1 MPELPE
7 VENVRLGLLKT
18 VLGRAVRKVSLRRA
32 DVVTG
37 KKRPGDLLS
46 GRKIADIGRLGKQLV
61 LLSDEKGHGPCV
73 CVHLG
78 MTGSLRYYDSAED
91 LEPDAHTHVTWHLSD
106 SGYLVFR
113 DPRRFGGL
121 WTFGSKQELVEQR
134 WMCLGPDALVIK
146 PRQLL
151 SSLRST
157 QRAIKAV
164 LLDQSVVAGLGN
176 IYVDELLFLCRIRPQ
191 QRASELNEDQAR
203 RLVHQMRCLLKRA
216 IRSGGS
222 TLRDYV
228 SVKGQAGAFQISHKV
243 YGRSGQPCVRC
254 GTELSSD
261 TLAGRSTVYCHACQT
276 T

>member
-7 VENVRLGLLKT
+7 VENVRLGLLET
-18 VLGRAVRKVSLRRA
+18 VVGRAVRQVSLQRA

-37 KKRPGDLLS
+37 KKRPDDLLK
-46 GRKIADIGRLGKQLV
+46 GKQIAGIERLGKQLV
-61 LLSDEKGHGPCV
+61 LLSDGDGPCV

-78 MTGSLRYYDSAED
+78 MTGSLRYYDPAEVFEAD
-91 LEPDAHTHVTWHLSD
+91 THTHVIWHLSD
-106 SGYLVFR
+106 DGHLVFR

-134 WMCLGPDALVIK
+134 WVHLGPDALVIK

-157 QRAIKAV
+157 QRAIKAA

-203 RLVHQMRCLLKRA
+203 RLVHQMRCLLRRA
-216 IRSGGS
+216 IQSGGS

-228 SVKGQAGAFQISHKV
+228 GAKGQTGAFQISHKV

-261 TLAGRSTVYCHACQT
+261 TLAGRNTVYCHACQT